1 MHLLRYRVRMVTRLL
16 FFLGA
21 IGVFVLL
28 IALAAPYLMRIAFE
42 PTASSI
48 PEVKEKPF
56 GAIQT
61 VAQGLLVPWELVFL
75 PGGDMLV
82 TTRGGQLLR
91 IGLNTKSIDVPDV
104 AAVGEGGLLGLALHP
119 DFVENQWIYLYRTT
133 LRSGEYINQVVR
145 YELNGLTLTNEQVV
159 LDGIPGARN
168 HNGGRIAFGPDGYLY
183 VGTGDA
189 GVPQSAQDTQNLAG
203 KILRVAGDGSVPTTN
218 PFKNAVYSYGHRNVQ
233 GLTWDAEGR
242 LFATE
247 HGRSG
252 LSSGN
257 DELNRITAGGNFG
270 WPTYEGADAP
280 PGSNAPVL
288 TSGPD
293 ETWAPSGLAY
303 SNGHVVFTG
312 LRGQSL
318 YAASVTQTGATNLRA
333 FYRNE
338 FGRLRTVV
346 VGPDGAL
353 YLVTNNTDGRGE
365 PSATDDRIIKV
376 RPDFL

>member
-1 MHLLRYRVRMVTRLL
+1 MMTRILFFVAAVSVFILL
-16 FFLGA
+16 FYISA
-21 IGVFVLL
+21 PVLS
-28 IALAAPYLMRIAFE
+28 RIAFQ
-42 PTASSI
+42 PTPSSI
-48 PEVKEKPF
+48 PEVKEKPS

-61 VAQGLLVPWELVFL
+61 VAQGLSVPWELVFL

-91 IGLNTKSIDVPDV
+91 IGLSTKAIDVPDV

-119 DFVENQWIYLYRTT
+119 DFPDNQWIYVYRTT
-133 LRSGEYINQVVR
+133 ERGSGYVNQVVR
-145 YELNGLTLTNEQVV
+145 YTLDGLTLTEETIIV
-159 LDGIPGARN
+159 DSIPGARN

-189 GVPQSAQDTQNLAG
+189 SVPQSAQDTQNLAG
-203 KILRVAGDGSVPTTN
+203 KILRVADDGSVPETN

-353 YLVTNNTDGRGE
+353 YLVTNNTDGRGD
-365 PSATDDRIIKV
+365 PGATDDRIIKV

>member
-1 MHLLRYRVRMVTRLL
+1 MKLVVIS
-16 FFLGA
+16 LG
-21 IGVFVLL
+21 VLIL
-28 IALAAPYLMRIAFE
+28 GTVLVLGAAPYLVRIAFE
-42 PTASSI
+42 PTASAI
-48 PEVKEKPF
+48 PEVKEKPS
-56 GAIQT
+56 GAVHT

-91 IGLNTKSIDVPDV
+91 IGLSIKSIVVPSV
-104 AAVGEGGLLGLALHP
+104 AAIGEGGLLGLALHP
-119 DFVENQWIYLYRTT
+119 NFAENQWIYVYRTT
-133 LRSGEYINQVVR
+133 ERGSGYVNQVVR
-145 YELNGLTLTNEQVV
+145 YTLDGLTLTDEKIIV
-159 LDGIPGARN
+159 DSIPGARN
-168 HNGGRIAFGPDGYLY
+168 HNGGRIGFGPDGYLY

-189 GVPQSAQDTQNLAG
+189 SVPELAQDTQNLAG
-203 KILRVAGDGSVPTTN
+203 KILRVADDGSVPKTN

-233 GLTWDAEGR
+233 GLAWDAEGR

-257 DELNRITAGGNFG
+257 DELNRIESGANYG
-270 WPTYEGADAP
+270 WPTYEGVDAP
-280 PGSNAPVL
+280 AGIRAPVL

-293 ETWAPSGLAY
+293 ETWAPSGIATHKG
-303 SNGHVVFTG
+303 NAVFTG

-318 YAASVTQTGATNLRA
+318 YAAHLTPGGAENLRA

-365 PSATDDRIIKV
+365 PGATDDRIIKV